1 MLSGL
6 KARAAGPTS
15 NLSGCWNHGCSD
27 TECYPALRPELLAL
41 HQTWRR
47 MFPQPKAEAV
57 GPESVHLMFELCIWM
72 LKLWILMFDAWIW
85 MFELDIGV

>member
-1 MLSGL
+1 
-6 KARAAGPTS
+6 
-15 NLSGCWNHGCSD
+15 
-27 TECYPALRPELLAL
+27 
-41 HQTWRR
+41 

-85 MFELDIGV
+85 MFELDIGVWIQVVCELIRFVLSSNTLDR